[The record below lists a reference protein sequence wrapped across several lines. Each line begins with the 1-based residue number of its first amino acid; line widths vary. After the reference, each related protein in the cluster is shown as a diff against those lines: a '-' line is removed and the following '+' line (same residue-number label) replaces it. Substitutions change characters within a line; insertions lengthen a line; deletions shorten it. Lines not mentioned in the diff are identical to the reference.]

1 MTALYGSGMTNGAIL
16 VGDVGG
22 TNVRFAAMRDGR
34 VGSRWKRPGAD
45 FATFDAALAA
55 FLADQGG
62 SFVGAALGAAGA
74 VRNGQVDLLNRSWSI
89 DAREVAK
96 RVGVRADA
104 VVLVNDFMAMA
115 RSAPALGAEEAENLA
130 EGRADPLGSIGVGGP
145 GTGFGVGVLRRL
157 IGVEG
162 YVVVGGEGG
171 HQMFA
176 PLDDLE
182 WALAEALRRRGVYVS
197 NEIVAAGAG
206 FSATL
211 ASLAE
216 VMGVSLPPLPET
228 EGAQQAEM
236 IRLAEAG
243 DALGVGFARLRA
255 RTVMSA
261 LGDLALSANTTGG
274 VFVAGGVAG
283 RLKRWLVEPE
293 ALARFYDRGPRTAL
307 LADIPIRLIV
317 SDAAPLLGAGLLW
330 LDRQARGWL

>member
-1 MTALYGSGMTNGAIL
+1 MTNGAIL

-22 TNVRFAAMRDGR
+22 THVRFAAMQDGR
-34 VGSRWKRPGAD
+34 VSSPWKRAGAD
-45 FATFDAALAA
+45 FPTFDAALAA
-55 FLADQGG
+55 FLAEQGG

-74 VRNGQVDLLNRSWSI
+74 VREGQVDLLNRSWSI
-89 DAREVAK
+89 DVRDVAK
-96 RVGVRADA
+96 RLGVRTEA

-115 RSAPALGAEEAENLA
+115 RSAPALGPEDTASLA
-130 EGRADPLGSIGVGGP
+130 DGRVDPLGSIGVGGP

-157 IGVEG
+157 IGAEG

-182 WALAEALRRRGVYVS
+182 WRLAEALRRRGVYVS

-216 VMGVSLPPLPET
+216 VMGISLPSLPEA

-236 IRLAEAG
+236 IRLAEVG
-243 DALGVGFARLRA
+243 DKLAVAFARLRA

-283 RLKRWLVEPE
+283 RLKRWLIESD
-293 ALARFYDRGPRTAL
+293 ALARFYEHGPRTAL

-330 LDRQARGWL
+330 MDRQTRGWL